1 MATKSIGAASIG
13 TAAPV
18 FLVLSLICWVAML
31 GTMASW
37 IGKTPVPG
45 RETDRVMSQ
54 AYSGGFAVLLWILLG
69 ALLLIASS
77 KHVVPP
83 WLGATAWIFHPLSGA
98 AVVAAIVVLYAPE
111 RRWPIAIP
119 AVLPVLIVA
128 YVLYAFFPAIAIPV
142 ANVGIAVW
150 AVAIV
155 LSVSIIPET
164 VRFARIHLDDG
175 SIDATPGPKLDAWM
189 AKQREKRRADGLE
202 ELRKSDDETK
212 LYELEHLIRPDSP
225 VLQET
230 LEFMRH
236 QPNRQAEA
244 IRLLESQS
252 SSVLHFLGD
261 IDLQAT
267 PQLCTA
273 ARGYLRQA
281 VRERLASKSTNTTKS
296 PYIGA
301 EFEEGVD
308 AIRWI
313 SKNCG
318 CDAELAEIEAYAK
331 SQDQDAPAVQ
341 KFLAALAEI
350 KREKI

>member
-1 MATKSIGAASIG
+1 MG

-18 FLVLSLICWVAML
+18 FLALSLICWVLML
-31 GTMASW
+31 GTIATW
-37 IGKTPVPG
+37 IGKAPVPG
-45 RETDRVMSQ
+45 RETDRMMSQ
-54 AYSGGFAVLLWILLG
+54 AYSGGWAVLLWIFLG

-77 KHVVPP
+77 KQVVPP
-83 WLGATAWIFHPLSGA
+83 WLGAAAWIFHPLSGA
-98 AVVAAIVVLYAPE
+98 AVLAAIVVLYTPE
-111 RRWPIAIP
+111 RRWPVAIP
-119 AVLPVLIVA
+119 AVMPVIVVA
-128 YVLYAFFPAIAIPV
+128 YLLYAFFPGVAIPIER
-142 ANVGIAVW
+142 VGVGAW
-150 AVAIV
+150 AVVIA
-155 LSVSIIPET
+155 LSISIIPET
-164 VRFARIHLDDG
+164 VRFAQIHLDDG

-252 SSVLHFLGD
+252 SFVLHFLAD
-261 IDLQAT
+261 IDLQPT
-267 PQLCTA
+267 PELCRA
-273 ARGYLRQA
+273 ARGYLHQA
-281 VRERLASKSTNTTKS
+281 VRERLRSTGSDTMKS
-296 PYIGA
+296 PYVGA

-313 SKNCG
+313 AKNCG
-318 CDAELAEIEAYAK
+318 CDAELAEIEAYARL
-331 SQDQDAPAVQ
+331 QDQDAPAVQ
-341 KFLAALAEI
+341 KFLASLAEI
-350 KREKI
+350 RAPKEKR